1 MFTPPDLAYITVCG
15 FNIYYYGI
23 ILAVAIFV
31 GVLVSNRIAMVEYF
45 RINLVSNIA
54 TSVILGGIIGA
65 RLYYCLLNYTQY
77 LSHPLEI
84 FALREGGL
92 SIHGAILGGIIVL
105 YFQSKR
111 NNIEFLKLCDIFAL
125 GLPLAQSIGRWGNF
139 FNSEAF
145 GLPTNLPWGLYVKPQ
160 FRPDNFFSY
169 QYFHPA
175 FLYESL
181 LDILIFVLLNK
192 IILQKCRDNY
202 GCVTAWYLILYSTV
216 RFFIEYIRVDCVR
229 YVYGIPF
236 PQFVSVLLILISAAF
251 LLCKLYIA
259 KNVNKC

>member
-1 MFTPPDLAYITVCG
+1 MFTPPDCAYITVFG

-23 ILAVAIFV
+23 ILAFAIFV

-65 RLYYCLLNYTQY
+65 RLYYCLLNFAQY
-77 LSHPLEI
+77 SSNPMEI

-92 SIHGAILGGIIVL
+92 SIHGAILGGLIVL
-105 YFQSKR
+105 FFQAKLNR
-111 NNIEFLKLCDIFAL
+111 MPFLKLCDIFAM
-125 GLPLAQSIGRWGNF
+125 GLPLAQAIGRWGNF

-160 FRPDNFFSY
+160 FRPDRYFSSNH
-169 QYFHPA
+169 FHPA

-181 LDILIFVLLNK
+181 LDVLIFL
-192 IILQKCRDNY
+192 ILYLVMKKYKDNY
-202 GCVTAWYLILYSTV
+202 GVITAWYLILYSVV
-216 RFFIEYIRVDCVR
+216 RFFIEYIRVDCVK
-229 YVYGIPF
+229 YVFGVPF
-236 PQFVSVLLILISAAF
+236 PQFISVLLISLSVLF
-251 LLCKLYIA
+251 LLVKHFTY